1 MNNEHYCLVWEDAY
15 GKLKVVETCPP
26 PEGSIKLYTH
36 PVKEQLTDEEI
47 LQQALFSFGN
57 ESENFDDSYWIDF
70 ARAIL
75 RKAQK

>member
-36 PVKEQLTDEEI
+36 PVKELTDEEI

-75 RKAQK
+75 INTQKK